1 MTQQRKFIAMDQI
14 KEAEVEG
21 CYEELEEVNLAKWR
35 AGLSEFYN
43 EAKQVQIIINNLLS
57 KEITQK

>member
-1 MTQQRKFIAMDQI
+1 MDQI
-14 KEAEVEG
+14 KEAEVES

-43 EAKQVQIIINNLLS
+43 EAKQVIVN
-57 KEITQK
+57 K